1 MAKKISYDATTKKE
15 TIIEVEEQ
23 ANIFIKEIEIN
34 ELKRQLAETDYQAIK
49 YAEGQI
55 TEEEYRP
62 IKEQRQIWR
71 DKINELEVL

>member
-1 MAKKISYDATTKKE
+1 MAKKISYDAIAKKE
-15 TIIEVEEQ
+15 TITEIEER
-23 ANIFIKEIEIN
+23 ANVFIKEIEIN

-49 YAEGQI
+49 YAEGHL

>member
-1 MAKKISYDATTKKE
+1 MAKKILYDATTKKE
-15 TIIEVEEQ
+15 IIIEVEEQ

-49 YAEGQI
+49 YAEGQL

>member
-49 YAEGQI
+49 YAEGQLS
-55 TEEEYRP
+55 EEEYRP

>member
-15 TIIEVEEQ
+15 TIIEVEEHD
-23 ANIFIKEIEIN
+23 NVYIKEIEIN

-49 YAEGQI
+49 YAEGQLS
-55 TEEEYRP
+55 EEEYRP

-71 DKINELEVL
+71 DRINELEVL

>member
-1 MAKKISYDATTKKE
+1 MAKKILYDATTKKE

-49 YAEGQI
+49 YAEGQL